1 MDIQSTL
8 TLVIEV
14 IVMSFVALMIFN
26 FVDGLYAV
34 PLPTVTFAQPKV
46 ISKSTTS
53 AVTPQFEPI
62 SNSEQLEP
70 EPQRIAPQ
78 FEQLPD
84 PWELELALQIN
95 PTETQSV
102 VLPFPTLRLLPPVAE
117 VQPKRTRT
125 TKKTTSRKK
134 TESAKVESPRK
145 PGRPRKNA
153 A

>member
-14 IVMSFVALMIFN
+14 IVMSFVTLMIFD

-46 ISKSTTS
+46 ISKSTIS
-53 AVTPQFEPI
+53 AVTPQFKPI

-70 EPQRIAPQ
+70 EPQQIAPQ

-84 PWELELALQIN
+84 PWELELAFQN
-95 PTETQSV
+95 STVETQSV
-102 VLPFPTLRLLPPVAE
+102 VPFSTLRLLPPVQK

-125 TKKTTSRKK
+125 TKKTTSTKTTKSTEGESLRKL
-134 TESAKVESPRK
+134 
-145 PGRPRKNA
+145 GRPRKNA